1 MKLRILTAACLAALC
16 LCLPAAA
23 AGETLPETAPPEAGE
38 TVTVQCQAELFQE
51 GSLAGE
57 YSLPGTMVLA
67 DGQEEALYQVIYEG
81 MNRAEETIDLSA
93 LGIRLEVIQSSI
105 DPDCEGVQLL
115 KRTFEAVINDHPEL
129 FFATGGWSCG
139 ASYSRPEGYYIASQ
153 LTPRYDAELLARRDA
168 FNSRVEEVL
177 AQADGMDAL
186 EKALFFHDWLAVNV
200 AYNWDV
206 ANGRE
211 PDTDVRSAYSAL
223 VRGDA
228 VCKGYALAYKL
239 LLDRTGVECVTVTSD
254 DLNHMWNA
262 VCLDGQW
269 YYVDVTWDDPVED
282 KLGRCLHDNFLL
294 SEDGLR
300 ATGHDS
306 TDWTFNPDNDN
317 SVAYESG
324 WAFNDGADTPFHRW
338 DGVWYHVAN
347 RTRVEDGTTY
357 VSGSDLYAHESLEG
371 EGRQVAYLGRDSVY
385 TAAWEDGWAYCL
397 GYFYGE
403 LLQVELA
410 TGKIR
415 TVADLDSRS
424 SEKGLYY
431 DRAKGEIQVWTDQ
444 DESTGARSMLN
455 SYRVKE
461 YPPAWDEVP
470 GDATALA
477 GAVENEAG
485 GLRIGLMWA
494 EGSEAPAPWLAAA
507 FYDGGRLAA
516 LRTVKLQGLEDGLN
530 VLDLDGLPGGYT
542 RAALFLLDGD
552 GTLTPLA
559 GKLSL
564 ENGGA

>member
-1 MKLRILTAACLAALC
+1 MKLRVLTAACLAALC

-23 AGETLPETAPPEAGE
+23 AGEALPETAPPEAGE
-38 TVTVQCQAELFQE
+38 TVTVQCQAKLFQA
-51 GSLAGE
+51 GSLTGNYTRPGPMPLDDGVEGE
-57 YSLPGTMVLA
+57 LYSRMV
-67 DGQEEALYQVIYEG
+67 EAL
-81 MNRAEETIDLSA
+81 R
-93 LGIRLEVIQSSI
+93 
-105 DPDCEGVQLL
+105 
-115 KRTFEAVINDHPEL
+115 
-129 FFATGGWSCG
+129 G
-139 ASYSRPEGYYIASQ
+139 ASLSQGEIQISVSDLGLSYNSQADRDDVMSAFERAGNDNPEYFYLENSVWFYYSGGRISSVVIRFDTETYSQ
-153 LTPRYDAELLARRDA
+153 SDVDI
-168 FNSRVEEVL
+168 FNERVEEL
-177 AQADGMDAL
+177 TAQADGMDAL

-211 PDTDVRSAYSAL
+211 PDTDVHSAYSAL

-228 VCKGYALAYKL
+228 VCEGYALAYKL
-239 LLDRTGVECVTVTSD
+239 LLDRTGVECTAVTSS

-262 VCLDGQW
+262 VCLGGQW

-317 SVAYESG
+317 SVTYESG
-324 WAFNDGADTPFHRW
+324 WAFNDGADTPFHLWNGRWYYVKNHTYERNGNTYIDYAALHVQDTLAGSGDELVKFDKEAVYSAVW
-338 DGVWYHVAN
+338 DG
-347 RTRVEDGTTY
+347 
-357 VSGSDLYAHESLEG
+357 
-371 EGRQVAYLGRDSVY
+371 
-385 TAAWEDGWAYCL
+385 GWGYCL

-410 TGKIR
+410 TGEIR

-461 YPPAWDEVP
+461 YPPAWDKAP

-477 GAVENEAG
+477 GAVEYEAG
-485 GLRIGLMWA
+485 SLRIGLMWA
-494 EGSEAPAPWLAAA
+494 EEAGVPAPCLAAA

-516 LRTVKLQGLEDGLN
+516 LRTVTLQGLEAGLN
-530 VLDLDGLPGGYT
+530 VLNLDGLPGGYT

-559 GKLSL
+559 GKLPM
-564 ENGGA
+564 ENGDA

>member
-23 AGETLPETAPPEAGE
+23 AGAALPETAPPEAGE

-51 GSLAGE
+51 GSLTGNYTRPGPMPLDDGVEGE
-57 YSLPGTMVLA
+57 LYSRMV
-67 DGQEEALYQVIYEG
+67 EAL
-81 MNRAEETIDLSA
+81 R
-93 LGIRLEVIQSSI
+93 
-105 DPDCEGVQLL
+105 
-115 KRTFEAVINDHPEL
+115 
-129 FFATGGWSCG
+129 G
-139 ASYSRPEGYYIASQ
+139 ASLSQKEIQISVSDLGLSYNSQADRDDVMSAFERAGNDNPEYFYLENSVWFYHSGGKISSVVIRFDTETYSQSDVDI
-153 LTPRYDAELLARRDA
+153 
-168 FNSRVEEVL
+168 FNERVEEL
-177 AQADGMDAL
+177 TAQADGMGAL

-211 PDTDVRSAYSAL
+211 PDTDVHSAYSAL

-228 VCKGYALAYKL
+228 VCEGYSLAYKL
-239 LLDRTGVECVTVTSD
+239 LLDRTGVECTAVTSD

-306 TDWTFNPDNDN
+306 TDWTFNPENDN

-371 EGRQVAYLGRDSVY
+371 EGRQVAYLGRDGVY

-494 EGSEAPAPWLAAA
+494 EGPEASAPWLAAA

>member
-105 DPDCEGVQLL
+105 DPDCEGAQLL

-129 FFATGGWSCG
+129 FFATGWWSYR

-153 LTPRYDAELLARRDA
+153 LTPQYDAELLARRDA

-177 AQADGMDAL
+177 ALAGGL
-186 EKALFFHDWLAVNV
+186 EDPLEIALFFHDWLAANN
-200 AYNWDV
+200 AYSPYS
-206 ANGRE
+206 E
-211 PDTDVRSAYSAL
+211 MDTTSAHSAYGAL
-223 VRGDA
+223 VDGQS
-228 VCKGYALAYKL
+228 VCQGYALAYKL

-269 YYVDVTWDDPVED
+269 YYVDVTWDDPVAD
-282 KLGRCLHDNFLL
+282 RLGRCLHDNFLL
-294 SEDGLR
+294 SESGLR

-317 SVAYESG
+317 SVIYESG
-324 WAFNDGADTPFHRW
+324 WAFNDGADTPFYLWNGRWYYVKNHTYERNGNTYIDYAALHVQDTLAGSGDELVKFDNEAVYSAAW
-338 DGVWYHVAN
+338 DG
-347 RTRVEDGTTY
+347 
-357 VSGSDLYAHESLEG
+357 
-371 EGRQVAYLGRDSVY
+371 
-385 TAAWEDGWAYCL
+385 GWGYCL
-397 GYFYGE
+397 GYFGSQVTQMELAGGQTRTLGE
-403 LLQVELA
+403 QEDIPYNCGLRCDRAAGTLQVL
-410 TGKIR
+410 T
-415 TVADLDSRS
+415 DLDRTT
-424 SEKGLYY
+424 
-431 DRAKGEIQVWTDQ
+431 GERTAVASFLIRDYPVDWD
-444 DESTGARSMLN
+444 SVPTGT
-455 SYRVKE
+455 
-461 YPPAWDEVP
+461 
-470 GDATALA
+470 TALA

-559 GKLSL
+559 RKLSL